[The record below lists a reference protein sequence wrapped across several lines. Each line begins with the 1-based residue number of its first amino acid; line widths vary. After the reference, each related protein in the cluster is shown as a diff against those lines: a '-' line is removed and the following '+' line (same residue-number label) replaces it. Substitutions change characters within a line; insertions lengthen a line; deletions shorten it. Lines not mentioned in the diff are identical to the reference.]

1 MKKGLITTIAMT
13 AAAAAA
19 AVLIREE
26 SANRKNNERRKALKM
41 RTEEEGKELVKAIQ
55 EIENVPFEKKR
66 VEQKQVVDAKQPLIQ
81 EEIES
86 AELEHNFNRFVQRV
100 KESKAAQPQM
110 VNPIP
115 VAQPQPQ
122 MATPIPVM
130 QAQPQFIN
138 TIANN
143 KSMEDSLV
151 EVPLGMTT
159 EFERILPN
167 DKPDVESKE
176 KVKNYFLEE
185 DELEE
190 IDLSMLDD
198 LIFED
203 RNNSAKLSAKEM
215 STLEDKVFD
224 YHEEEKIAD
233 NSMDQ
238 TIKEIAALYPHLNS
252 VFIGKVLELLP
263 QYNSEFKPGEP
274 ARILHRIQFDDPKSL
289 MRFIEVVRSV
299 GYEILGTDE
308 DGQILIQLD
317 FSNQDSKIVS
327 EIYNV
332 ANQAASLNGIY
343 KGNELEK
350 L

>member
-115 VAQPQPQ
+115 VAQP
-122 MATPIPVM
+122 
-130 QAQPQFIN
+130 QPQFIN